1 MRMRFYNDMT
11 EYDSILNNSDDY
23 LTESDEIDSLEEIEE
38 DFKKRFLLLE
48 DEYSTLLVLVTNKDK

>member
-1 MRMRFYNDMT
+1 MRFYNDMT